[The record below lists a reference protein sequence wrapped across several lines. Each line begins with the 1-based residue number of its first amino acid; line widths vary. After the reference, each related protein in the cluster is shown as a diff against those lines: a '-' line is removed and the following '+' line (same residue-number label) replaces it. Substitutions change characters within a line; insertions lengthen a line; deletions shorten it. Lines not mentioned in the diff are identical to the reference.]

1 MMQTHNYEEKKNNK
15 SPPLTIKT
23 FKINVKTF
31 VTRITKNLHFVV
43 QVTSHSTVHVVLG
56 QISEVKPIYVN
67 GNQSKDAL
75 DL

>member
-1 MMQTHNYEEKKNNK
+1 MRKKSNK

-67 GNQSKDAL
+67 GNQSKEAL